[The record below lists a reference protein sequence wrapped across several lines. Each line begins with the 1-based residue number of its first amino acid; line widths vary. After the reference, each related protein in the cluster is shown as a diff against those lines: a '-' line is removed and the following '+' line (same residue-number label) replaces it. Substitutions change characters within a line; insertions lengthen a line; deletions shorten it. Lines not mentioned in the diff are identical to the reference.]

1 MLIKDTCNFDHSNTN
16 TEHSCTTNQQDMQN
30 IVSEGRTFRTW
41 VSARVIYHIQEQV
54 PEAILT
60 ALFVK
65 GTADGYDFLRCRSHT
80 SS

>member
-1 MLIKDTCNFDHSNTN
+1 MEKIA
-16 TEHSCTTNQQDMQN
+16 
-30 IVSEGRTFRTW
+30 SEGHTFRTW

-65 GTADGYDFLRCRSHT
+65 GTADGYNFLRCRSHT
-80 SS
+80 SC